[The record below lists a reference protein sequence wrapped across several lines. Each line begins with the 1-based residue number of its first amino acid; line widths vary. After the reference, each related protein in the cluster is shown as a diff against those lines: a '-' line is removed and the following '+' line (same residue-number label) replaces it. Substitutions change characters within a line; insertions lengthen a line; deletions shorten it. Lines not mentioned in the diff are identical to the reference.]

1 MVIIG
6 FLIFLSLAPAQFW
19 RERAWRQEHPGE
31 PLSKELRYG
40 RYIFATMGVVIVLA
54 FLIGG

>member
-6 FLIFLSLAPAQFW
+6 FLIFLSFAPMQFW
-19 RERAWRQEHPGE
+19 RERAWRHEHPGE

-40 RYIFATMGVVIVLA
+40 RYIFGFMAAVIVLA